1 MRAELTASGLALAST
16 TVATL
21 LRILLDKGLLRVV
34 DPQRP
39 QRYEPV
45 RQRDELARRML
56 DQFIDRVSNGS
67 RVDTV
72 MRLVGSERPSDRTRA
87 RVRALLEELGEEPDE
102 PGRDD
107 PAASDE
113 VASTEE
119 PTSTS
124 GTLTPPN
131 RRGQRL

>member
-45 RQRDELARRML
+45 RQRDGLARRML
-56 DQFIDRVSNGS
+56 DQFIDWVFNGS
-67 RVDTV
+67 QVDTV

-87 RVRALLEELGEEPDE
+87 RLRALLEELGEEPDE